1 MSSTRDLRGLSVS
14 TLNGQGAITLID
26 YMGSDADIVQAARVS
41 YGREAEVMMGSNEEK
56 LIRYLMRHRH
66 TSPFEMAEL
75 KFMIYAPMDL
85 WRQWVRHR
93 TASINEY
100 STRYSEALDLAQETP
115 SHHWRFQSDNNKQG
129 SSDLNLKPSEGGDYL
144 SRREQQFHHHAREI
158 YEERLLMGVARE
170 QARKDLPLSTMT
182 KAFWK
187 IDLHNLLHFL
197 KLRMDS
203 HAQKEIREYATV
215 IGERFVSRLFPI
227 TWRAFLD
234 YQLDAITLS
243 RMEVDLLREMIHSR
257 KHEQEVFYPDEMSER
272 EKKEFN
278 NTFQISESIRV

>member
-1 MSSTRDLRGLSVS
+1 MSSKRDLRGLSVS
-14 TLNGQGAITLID
+14 TLNGQGSVTLID

-41 YGREAEVMMGSNEEK
+41 YGREDEVTMGSKEEK

-66 TSPFEMAEL
+66 TSPFEMVEL

-100 STRYSEALDLAQETP
+100 STRYSEALDMAQITP
-115 SHHWRFQSDNNKQG
+115 QDMWRIQSTNNKQG
-129 SSDLNLKPSEGGDYL
+129 SSGENLNINDGAYL
-144 SRREQQFHHHAREI
+144 SRREEELHQHAREV
-158 YEERLLMGVARE
+158 YVERLSMGVARE
-170 QARKDLPLSTMT
+170 QARKDLPLSTFT

-215 IGERFVSRLFPI
+215 IGERFVRHLFPI
-227 TWRAFLD
+227 TWQAFLD
-234 YQLDAITLS
+234 YQLDAVTLS
-243 RMEVDLLREMIHSR
+243 RMEVDLLKKLIHTR
-257 KHEQEVFYPDEMSER
+257 KHEQEIFYPDEMTER

-278 NTFQISESIRV
+278 NIFQISEAIRV

>member
-1 MSSTRDLRGLSVS
+1 MSSTRDLRGVSVS
-14 TLNGQGAITLID
+14 TLNGQGSVTLID

-41 YGREAEVMMGSNEEK
+41 YGREDEVTMGSKEEK

-66 TSPFEMAEL
+66 TSPFEMVEL

-100 STRYSEALDLAQETP
+100 STRYSEALNTAQITLQDM
-115 SHHWRFQSDNNKQG
+115 WRIQSTNNKQG
-129 SSDLNLKPSEGGDYL
+129 SSGENLNINDGAYL
-144 SRREQQFHHHAREI
+144 TRREKELHQHAREV
-158 YEERLLMGVARE
+158 YVERLGMGVARE
-170 QARKDLPLSTMT
+170 QARKDLPLSTFT

-227 TWRAFLD
+227 TWQAFLD
-234 YQLDAITLS
+234 YQLDAVTLS
-243 RMEVDLLREMIHSR
+243 RMEVDLLRELLHSKNDR
-257 KHEQEVFYPDEMSER
+257 VVTYPTDMTER

-278 NTFQISESIRV
+278 NIFQISEAIRV